1 MTTMAEMI
9 KAPVRLANK
18 LASAAR
24 SLILRHLQ
32 WIFVA
37 TTTKPLMVFAACCL
51 VFLLSCLS
59 ISRISFEADIFRLFP
74 QKGPLALFTDTM
86 KWTGSAGNAYFLLEG
101 DRETLV
107 GEADAF
113 AEKLRNLAVDGKPA
127 FTGIKYRVVDPGE
140 AKSFADFLGY
150 AVTRPQFFVNPG
162 DAPRYRQLLSPA
174 AADASLR
181 RARTELATPGS
192 VTDIIAADP
201 LYLRDVIMPRFK
213 AASQMLDLDP
223 SSPYFLSRDGRVLI
237 IIAEPARPVTDIAFA
252 RKLVAAINEARK
264 GSAVRIS
271 CTGAHLAAVADE
283 SVFKENVLVA
293 VLTSL
298 VVVLAIFFAAY
309 RRFLPTLL
317 IPLILVFGIV
327 PAIGV
332 AGLLHPTLS
341 VISLAFTSLI
351 IGLGTDYPIHLYD
364 RFHFERS
371 RGRSTEEALRLAT
384 VDTGHAL
391 FTSATTTAF
400 PFLCLVLS
408 DVRAL
413 SELGLLVGLGGVFT
427 LYATL
432 VFLPPLLI
440 FMDKRFPLR
449 EYRPLPGFS
458 LGAVWKSGQR
468 HRRKTAVFSI
478 LAILCLLLAATN
490 ISFESELKNLQ
501 PRSSEAFI
509 TQENME
515 RHLSISPRQLIV
527 AVEGKDLGNVMSR
540 GDRVDALAGR
550 YRQQGEIVSF
560 SSLGQV
566 INDAAAQ
573 REVINGLMRTD
584 GGDTE
589 ADLKNSMARQG
600 FAVEPFRDY
609 IRNLAGLGHAR
620 VLHIGEALDR
630 LSSSPFRGIVERHL
644 VRNGGEYHL
653 LTYLN
658 YRGPEFHQADFLK
671 GLRDID
677 PTARAT
683 SVDLVSGQLSDSVR
697 KSFIWGLIAGGAI
710 VLFLLV
716 SHFSTREGIF
726 YTLFPLYAGII
737 SMLGLMALFGMPL
750 NFMNVTVLVTIIG
763 MGSDY
768 GLHIAHRVRNC
779 GRDEYRER
787 YTQAGRAVLLSCL
800 TNIVGFGS
808 LVFTD
813 YGALASIGW
822 ATNFG
827 IAAITLFTLVT
838 LPAFM
843 RAPEKWGKDDG
854 FVRQ

>member
-1 MTTMAEMI
+1 MQLSNRI
-9 KAPVRLANK
+9 
-18 LASAAR
+18 ASATN
-24 SLILRHLQ
+24 SLVRKHLE

-37 TTTKPLMVFAACCL
+37 TTKRPLLVFAACCL
-51 VFLLSCLS
+51 ALLLSCLS
-59 ISRISFEADIFRLFP
+59 IAGTRFEADIFRLFP
-74 QKGPLALFTDTM
+74 QKGPLSLFLDTM
-86 KWTGSAGNAYFLLEG
+86 KWTGSAGSAYFLLEG
-101 DRETLV
+101 EREALV
-107 GEADAF
+107 READVF
-113 AEKLRNLAVDGKPA
+113 AEKLGKLDVDGKPA
-127 FTGIKYRVVDPGE
+127 FSAVKYRVVDPGE
-140 AKSFADFLGY
+140 AQSFAAFLGY
-150 AVTRPQFFVNPG
+150 AVTHPQLFLNPE
-162 DAPRYRQLLSPA
+162 DAPRYRQLLAPA
-174 AADASLR
+174 AVDASLK
-181 RARTELATPGS
+181 RARAELAAPGT
-192 VTDIIAADP
+192 VTEIVAADP
-201 LYLRDVIMPRFK
+201 LYLRDLILPRFK

-223 SSPYFLSRDGRVLI
+223 TSPYFLSRDGRVLI
-237 IIAEPARPVTDIAFA
+237 IIAEPARPVTDIDFA
-252 RKLVAAINEARK
+252 RKLVAAINAARK
-264 GSAVRIS
+264 GSSVKIS

-283 SVFKENVLVA
+283 AVFKENVLVA

-341 VISLAFTSLI
+341 IISLAFTSLI

-371 RGRSTEEALRLAT
+371 RGGSTEEALRLAT

-432 VFLPPLLI
+432 FFLPPLLI
-440 FMDKRFPLR
+440 FMEKRFPAR

-458 LGAVWKSGQR
+458 LGALWTSGQT
-468 HRRKTAVFSI
+468 HRRRTVALSI
-478 LAILCLLLAATN
+478 LAILCLLAASTR

-515 RHLSISPRQLIV
+515 RHLSISPKQMIV
-527 AVEGKDLGNVMSR
+527 AVEGKDLGDVMAR
-540 GDRVDALAGR
+540 GDRVDALGR
-550 YRQQGEIVSF
+550 QYRQRGELVSV
-560 SSLGQV
+560 SSLGEI
-566 INDAAAQ
+566 INDTAAQQKVIEVLMRPDTPRSDAGLAAA
-573 REVINGLMRTD
+573 L
-584 GGDTE
+584 
-589 ADLKNSMARQG
+589 ARQG
-600 FAVEPFRDY
+600 FAPEPFRDY
-609 IRNLAGLGHAR
+609 VRDLASLDHAR
-620 VLHIGEALDR
+620 VLPVGDALKR
-630 LSSSPFRGIVERHL
+630 LAGSPFRGIVERHL
-644 VRNGGEYHL
+644 IHNGGGYHL
-653 LTYLN
+653 LIYLN
-658 YRGPEFHQADFLK
+658 YRGPEFHQSAFLAELK
-671 GLRDID
+671 GID

-683 SVDLVSGQLSDSVR
+683 GVDLVSAQLSESVKR
-697 KSFIWGLIAGGAI
+697 SFVWGLLAGGAI
-710 VLFLLV
+710 VLFLLL
-716 SHFSTREGIF
+716 SHFNTVSGIF
-726 YTLFPLYAGII
+726 YSLFPLYAGII
-737 SMLGLMALFGMPL
+737 AMLGLMALFGMRL
-750 NFMNVTVLVTIIG
+750 NFMNVMVLVTIVG

-768 GLHIAHRVRNC
+768 GLHLAHRVRNC
-779 GRDEYRER
+779 GGDECRER
-787 YTQAGRAVLLSCL
+787 FTQAGRAVLLSCL

-827 IAAITLFTLVT
+827 IAAITLFALVT

-843 RAPEKWGKDDG
+843 GLPGEAG
-854 FVRQ
+854 V